1 MAVPRPLQFPGPR
14 RRLPLNQ
21 QTLATA
27 GLALVAI
34 VLAALISHDF
44 VFPPSQ
50 NTAANLRT
58 ATVTLGT
65 VRSAVSATGTLVPA
79 QQLNVG
85 FKTPGTLTE
94 VDVKVGDKVTAGQVL
109 AKLDPTQLQLA
120 LDQAN
125 ASLTSAQANLQNTE
139 NGTAL
144 VQAQHALDQA
154 RQNYNNAVNS
164 QNADQNTLNA
174 DTNTLNADQGGYWYQ
189 QYGPTL
195 TSYQSQLNT
204 DNGWFNTHGCNASTN
219 YSGAAPSPA
228 PANWSQCQTD
238 QQNVKND
245 LNNIGCIQGGVGNCT
260 PQQQQMASA
269 YKTVQADQGRVNGDQ
284 AKVNADASQVQ
295 SAQNQV
301 TNAQDSYNNQAAN
314 RPATIAQQQAAVASA
329 QAAVNT
335 AQNNINSAV
344 LTAPSDGVVS
354 AINGGPGDSVTA
366 QSSSAI
372 AQAPGSTAP
381 LPSSSSGS
389 GSGSSGSSGGSA
401 FITLLN
407 TTGYQAVVN
416 FAESDAAKV
425 KTGQA
430 GTVTFDAL
438 PNLTIPVHVLALA
451 PSSTT
456 VSNVVNYYVTLTLD
470 NLNSNL
476 RAGLTTNA
484 QIIVSQAANVLTVPN
499 SAITRLGQNAFVT
512 VLGANGVQTRTPV
525 QVGVAGDSLTEI
537 TSGLQA
543 GDKVVLPQL
552 RASSANGGR
561 GLGGGFGGGPVQVVG
576 GGTKG

>member
-1 MAVPRPLQFPGPR
+1 MAVPRPIQFPGPR
-14 RRLPLNQ
+14 RGLPINQ
-21 QTLATA
+21 QTLAAA

-34 VLAALISHDF
+34 VLAALIGHDV

-50 NTAANLRT
+50 NAAASLRT
-58 ATVTLGT
+58 AAVTRGT

-85 FKTPGTLTE
+85 FKTAGTLTE

-125 ASLTSAQANLQNTE
+125 ANLASAQANLQNTS

-154 RQNYNNAVNS
+154 RQNYSNAVNN
-164 QNADQNTLNA
+164 QNTDQNTLNA
-174 DTNTLNADQGGYWYQ
+174 DTNTLNADQAGYWYQ
-189 QYGPTL
+189 QYAPTL
-195 TSYQSQLNT
+195 TSYQNSLNT
-204 DNGWFNTHGCNASTN
+204 DNNQFRTDGCNPSTT
-219 YSGAAPSPA
+219 YVSGQTP
-228 PANWSQCQTD
+228 CYTD

-245 LNNIGCIQGGVGNCT
+245 LNSINCIQGGIGSCT
-260 PQQQQMASA
+260 PQQQQIAGA
-269 YKTVQADQGRVNGDQ
+269 YKTVQADQGRVSADQ
-284 AKVNADASQVQ
+284 AKVNADGSQVQ

-301 TNAQDSYNNQAAN
+301 TNALDTYNNQAAN

-335 AQNNINSAV
+335 AQNNLNGAT
-344 LTAPSDGVVS
+344 LTAPSDGVIAAV
-354 AINGGPGDSVTA
+354 NGGPGDGVTA
-366 QSSSAI
+366 QTSSSVAL
-372 AQAPGSTAP
+372 APGSTAP
-381 LPSSSSGS
+381 LPSSGSS
-389 GSGSSGSSGGSA
+389 GSGSSGSGAGSA

-407 TTGYQAVVN
+407 TTGYQAVVT

-425 KTGQA
+425 QAGQT

-438 PNLTIPVHVLALA
+438 QNVTIPVHVLAVA
-451 PSSTT
+451 PASTT

-484 QIIVSQAANVLTVPN
+484 QIVVSQVANVLTVPN

-525 QVGVAGDSLTEI
+525 QVGVTGYSSTEI

-552 RASSANGGR
+552 RASSTASNR
-561 GLGGGFGGGPVQVVG
+561 GLGGGGGLGGPVIAG
-576 GGTKG
+576 GRG

>member
-174 DTNTLNADQGGYWYQ
+174 DTNTLNADQGTYAYQ
-189 QYGPTL
+189 QYLTTL
-195 TSYQSQLNT
+195 QQYQSSLTQ
-204 DNGWFNTHGCNASTN
+204 DQAKYQADGCLGS
-219 YSGAAPSPA
+219 SPSPNCTTGT
-228 PANWSQCQTD
+228 PSNPSDQQRLQTD
-238 QQNVKND
+238 Q
-245 LNNIGCIQGGVGNCT
+245 NNISCLQTGNAIAGGSCT
-260 PQQQQMASA
+260 FQQQQMASA